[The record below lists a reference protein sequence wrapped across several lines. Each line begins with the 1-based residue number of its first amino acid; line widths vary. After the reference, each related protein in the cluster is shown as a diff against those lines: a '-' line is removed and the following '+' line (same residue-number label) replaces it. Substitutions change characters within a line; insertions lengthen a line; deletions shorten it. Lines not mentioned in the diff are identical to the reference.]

1 MILLLLFF
9 WQKLF
14 LFAGFLWVFFFLQFC
29 VKQIVTVISYKNET
43 EFRRFRTIASDTF
56 CKLSFRA
63 KEKIKPACSPFNS
76 KWHEGS

>member
-1 MILLLLFF
+1 MILLFFFF

-14 LFAGFLWVFFFLQFC
+14 LFAGFLWVFFLQFC